1 MVNSPDGLSRT
12 QGLLSYLVRFG
23 SRLGV
28 LRPVQHSAKKLLMQD
43 FKRSG
48 KEKLSLVAI
57 WIALL
62 PAPRIPTHVFNVASR
77 TPIKQ

>member
-12 QGLLSYLVRFG
+12 QGLLFCLVRLG

-28 LRPVQHSAKKLLMQD
+28 LGPVQHSAKKLLMQG

-48 KEKLSLVAI
+48 KDKLSLVAI

-62 PAPRIPTHVFNVASR
+62 PAPRILTRVFNVASR